1 MKVIYG
7 PRCSGKTYE
16 LMRIAHE
23 TDQYIITPTRRE
35 ADLLFMLA
43 KKEGMPIRNPVSV
56 SECLKGNLGGTPY
69 AMTHPHGGVLV
80 DDVTRILQEVL
91 HLPKIQAVSVCA
103 KESLSLRTRLSPT
116 TLGLMEML
124 GREVDE

>member
-23 TDQYIITPTRRE
+23 TDQYIITPTRRQ
-35 ADLLFMLA
+35 ADMLLKLA
-43 KKEGMPIRNPVSV
+43 KSEGMPIRNPVSV
-56 SECLKGNLGGTPY
+56 DECLTGNLRYTPY
-69 AMTHPHGGVLV
+69 AKTHPYGGVLV
-80 DDVTRILQEVL
+80 DDVTSILQELL

-103 KESLSLRTRLSPT
+103 KESLGLRTRLSPT
-116 TLGLMEML
+116 VLGLMEML
-124 GREVDE
+124 GQEVDE